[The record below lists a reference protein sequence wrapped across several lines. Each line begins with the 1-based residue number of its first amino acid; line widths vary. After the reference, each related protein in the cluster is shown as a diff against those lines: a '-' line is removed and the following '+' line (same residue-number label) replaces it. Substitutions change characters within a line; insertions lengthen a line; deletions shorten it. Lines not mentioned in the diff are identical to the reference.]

1 MDISLSSEMEKF
13 VVDKIR
19 SGQYASAS
27 EVVQGALALLKED
40 EQLSQRDLDELREEI
55 GIGIDELDQ
64 GKAEPWDSKTMKEK
78 LRTRLAMVKTAS

>member
-27 EVVQGALALLKED
+27 EVVQGQAPQECGF
-40 EQLSQRDLDELREEI
+40 E
-55 GIGIDELDQ
+55 
-64 GKAEPWDSKTMKEK
+64 T
-78 LRTRLAMVKTAS
+78 